1 MTAGDWGLDA
11 WLPAGVVYTEGMDR
25 ERFGRALGTGAR
37 EAAKALMSAADA
49 AAAPDPKT
57 PGSPVRE
64 RVAQVQET
72 TRQTARQTTRGVRE
86 GSRRFGE
93 AAWGPVAKAGGTIW
107 LEVTGVFF
115 ALIALAMGM
124 EAWRLR
130 DNLHDLGPNHALH
143 MRFLA
148 AAGVASLFGFFCLSN
163 FVRAHLRSRR

>member
-1 MTAGDWGLDA
+1 
-11 WLPAGVVYTEGMDR
+11 MDR
-25 ERFGRALGTGAR
+25 ERFGRALGMGAR

-49 AAAPDPKT
+49 AAAPDPKA

-64 RVAQVQET
+64 RVAQVQ
-72 TRQTARQTTRGVRE
+72 QTARQTTKGVRE

-115 ALIALAMGM
+115 ALIALAMGT

-143 MRFLA
+143 LRFLA
-148 AAGVASLFGFFCLSN
+148 AAAVASLFGFFCLSN
-163 FVRAHLRSRR
+163 FVRASLRSRR